1 MPNIATNPLSAAS
14 KGPDGQPRIAV
25 VVNGNAKNVTKEVV
39 ATLDEV
45 LDSGDIFLSKHIEES
60 DSIARSL
67 LDRGYDTILTAG
79 GDGTFTVIVTAVVK
93 EAKRRNAPLPRFG
106 LLRLGTGNSLAWV
119 LGASKLG
126 RGGRGTR
133 AVTVDLARLKADAG
147 SRLLPL
153 VEVDG
158 ILSPFCGFGVDA
170 NVLRHY
176 GSTKAMLSKTPL
188 KSFASGLFVYAV
200 ATVTRVFPEYL
211 VNPLPHCRVLNR
223 GSDAHRIGK
232 RGALLG
238 APIKKGSVIYEGP
251 ATIAAVST
259 IPYYGFGLRLFPYA
273 EDKPKRMQLRI
284 STAAT
289 IPFIRNA
296 PAIWRGEWDDP
307 EYMFDYFVD
316 AIDIEMDPPTA
327 FQIGGD
333 VKGERRLAEVR
344 LADPV
349 PVVDF
354 YAPPRG

>member
-1 MPNIATNPLSAAS
+1 MNESGVEAGRSE
-14 KGPDGQPRIAV
+14 GRVAV
-25 VVNGNAKNVTKEVV
+25 VVNGNARSVTADVL

-45 LDSGDIFLSKHIEES
+45 LDSGDIFLSKRIEDS

-67 LDRGYDTILTAG
+67 LDRGYGTILTAG

-93 EAKRRNAPLPRFG
+93 EARRRGSALPRFG

-119 LGASKLG
+119 LGASKTG
-126 RGGRGTR
+126 KGGRGAR
-133 AVTVDLARLKADAG
+133 ALTVDLARLKADAG
-147 SRLLPL
+147 SRMLRL

-158 ILSPFCGFGVDA
+158 MLSPFCGFGVDA
-170 NVLRHY
+170 NVLKRY
-176 GSTKAMLSKTPL
+176 GETKKLLARGPLRPLST
-188 KSFASGLFVYAV
+188 GLFAYGV

-211 VNPLPHCRVLNR
+211 VKPLPHCRAINR

-232 RGALLG
+232 RGALIG

-273 EDKPKRMQLRI
+273 DERPNRMQLRI

-289 IPFIRNA
+289 IPFIRNVG
-296 PAIWRGEWDDP
+296 AIWRGEWDDP
-307 EYMFDYFVD
+307 EYMFDYYVD
-316 AIDIEMDPPTA
+316 AVDIEMDPPTP

-333 VKGERRLAEVR
+333 VRDDRRLSQIR

-354 YAPPRG
+354 YAPPRGRT